1 MHFFILLLTLHRV
14 NASNTH
20 KTNVKQLNQIKVMS
34 EVVMVPDYGQR
45 SNSNFDPNL
54 LLATMM
60 NGGGGFGGNGNWLWV
75 IFLFFLFPFMR
86 NGMWGSNNGN
96 DGGSNG
102 LGSLGALVNNDAGRE
117 LLMQA
122 INGNGSAIQNL
133 ANMVGTTTSN
143 IQQAICGVENS
154 ITQLSG
160 QVGMSGQQIINSVQQ
175 GNMQL
180 ASQLASCCCDIRT
193 AVTEGNYQNQIA
205 TLQQTQTINSSI
217 DGVRSAVTQGFC
229 DTAYAFRDQTCQ
241 LGSAIQNSTQQ
252 IKDATATQTNAI
264 IAKLDGM
271 EKSALLDKL
280 DAQRETISTLK
291 TNANITAQNYA
302 TQQMIGAAV
311 APLSAAL
318 AEIKCAQP
326 NTVTVPY
333 YPFSITPNCGCN
345 SGCNSNFSN
354 QFFY

>member
-1 MHFFILLLTLHRV
+1 
-14 NASNTH
+14 
-20 KTNVKQLNQIKVMS
+20 MS
-34 EVVMVPDYGQR
+34 EVIMVPDGNQR
-45 SNSNFDPNL
+45 NGSSFDPNL

-60 NGGGGFGGNGNWLWV
+60 NGGNGFGGNGNWMWV
-75 IFLFFLFPFMR
+75 IFLFFLFPLLR
-86 NGMWGSNNGN
+86 NGGLWGNGN
-96 DGGSNG
+96 DNGGSNG
-102 LGSLGALVNNDAGRE
+102 LGSLGGLINSDAGRE
-117 LLMQA
+117 LLMSA
-122 INGNGSAIQNL
+122 IQGNGSAIQNL
-133 ANMVGTTTSN
+133 ANMTGASTSA

-180 ASQLASCCCDIRT
+180 ASQLASCCCDLRT
-193 AVTEGNYQNQIA
+193 AITTGNYENQIA
-205 TLQQTQTINSSI
+205 TLQQTQALGGEIRNVGT
-217 DGVRSAVTQGFC
+217 ALTQGFC

-241 LGSAIQNSTQQ
+241 LGGAIKDSTQV
-252 IKDATATQTNAI
+252 IKDATTAQTQAI
-264 IAKLDGM
+264 LAKLDNM
-271 EKSALLDKL
+271 ERTGLLDKI
-280 DAQRETISTLK
+280 DSQRETIATLK

-311 APLSAAL
+311 APLNAAL

-333 YPFSITPNCGCN
+333 YPFSITPNCCCN
-345 SGCNSNFSN
+345 SGCGTNFQN

>member
-1 MHFFILLLTLHRV
+1 
-14 NASNTH
+14 
-20 KTNVKQLNQIKVMS
+20 MS
-34 EVVMVPDYGQR
+34 EVIMVPDSNQR
-45 SNSNFDPNL
+45 GGSNFDPNL

-60 NGGGGFGGNGNWLWV
+60 NGGNGFGGNGSWIWV
-75 IFLFFLFPFMR
+75 IFLFFLYPLMR
-86 NGMWGSNNGN
+86 NGFWGN
-96 DGGSNG
+96 GGSDNGGSSG
-102 LGSLGALVNNDAGRE
+102 LGSLGNLVNNDAGRE
-117 LLMQA
+117 LIMQA
-122 INGNGSAIQNL
+122 IQGNASAIQNL
-133 ANMVGTTTSN
+133 ANMLNTSASN

-160 QVGMSGQQIINSVQQ
+160 QVGLSGQQIINSVQQ
-175 GNMQL
+175 GNMTL
-180 ASQLASCCCDIRT
+180 ASQLAECCCNLRT
-193 AVTEGNYQNQIA
+193 AITQGNYENQIA
-205 TLQQTQTINSSI
+205 TLQQTNTLTSEIS
-217 DGVRSAVTQGFC
+217 GVRSAVTQGFC

-241 LGSAIQNSTQQ
+241 LGQAISNSTQT
-252 IKDATATQTNAI
+252 IKDATTAQTNAI

-271 EKSALLDKL
+271 ERAALTDKI

-333 YPFSITPNCGCN
+333 YPFNITPNCGCN
-345 SGCNSNFSN
+345 SSCGTNYQN